1 VGAEQVL
8 LEAVEKVSTRD
19 GRAAAQVV
27 ASQVVASQV
36 VASQVVAA
44 QVVPA
49 GARMVVGAAD
59 RCVAVCGSRGSSV
72 FTYLSLRGPTC
83 KIRPHFQ

>member
-1 VGAEQVL
+1 ML
-8 LEAVEKVSTRD
+8 LEVVSVEQVSTRD
-19 GRAAAQVV
+19 GRAAA
-27 ASQVVASQV
+27 QV

-59 RCVAVCGSRGSSV
+59 RCEAVWREQG
-72 FTYLSLRGPTC
+72 
-83 KIRPHFQ
+83 

>member
-27 ASQVVASQV
+27 ASQVVA
-36 VASQVVAA
+36 A

-59 RCVAVCGSRGSSV
+59 RCVAVWREQG
-72 FTYLSLRGPTC
+72 
-83 KIRPHFQ
+83 

>member
-19 GRAAAQVV
+19 GRVAA
-27 ASQVVASQV
+27 QV

-49 GARMVVGAAD
+49 GARIGVLLCG
-59 RCVAVCGSRGSSV
+59 GSRGSSV

-83 KIRPHFQ
+83 KIWAHFQ

>member
-1 VGAEQVL
+1 LTKFEMSIKNSKKIGWWWV
-8 LEAVEKVSTRD
+8 
-19 GRAAAQVV
+19 
-27 ASQVVASQV
+27 SQVVAAQV

-59 RCVAVCGSRGSSV
+59 RCVAVCGSRG
-72 FTYLSLRGPTC
+72 
-83 KIRPHFQ
+83 